1 MEDERERAVIAV
13 LNTRGRIR
21 ETRQCL
27 LENFLIKILRAES
40 SEKRTLS
47 LFNLLQLVGTN
58 WGLMCLVWQCHP
70 LCQHAQEQRPSPV
83 CSDWIRTLMNWY
95 HLCLQNQSKQAVMD
109 KTKVLSRLC
118 QWSVQV
124 WTLLP

>member
-1 MEDERERAVIAV
+1 MRERAVIAV
-13 LNTRGRIR
+13 LNTRGWIQ

-40 SEKRTLS
+40 SEKCALS

-95 HLCLQNQSKQAVMD
+95 HLCLQNQSKQAVME
-109 KTKVLSRLC
+109 
-118 QWSVQV
+118 
-124 WTLLP
+124 